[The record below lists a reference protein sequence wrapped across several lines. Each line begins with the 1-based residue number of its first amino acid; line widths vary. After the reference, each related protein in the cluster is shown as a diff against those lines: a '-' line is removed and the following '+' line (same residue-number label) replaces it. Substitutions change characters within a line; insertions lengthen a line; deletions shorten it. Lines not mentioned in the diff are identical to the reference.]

1 MARTKNGGSVAKSR
15 AVLGWALP
23 VMIILLVL
31 PWFVNSYLLNLLIM
45 AAYGAYLSQCWNVMS
60 GYAGQFSFGHAAF
73 FGLGAYTSSLLFVD
87 VGLSPW
93 LGMIAGALVAGFI
106 GLIIGYLSFRYKLK
120 GHYFALATLA
130 FAEILRAIFTNTP
143 LFKGA
148 MGILIPISSKGTMFQ
163 FSNKVYYFYVI
174 FALLVLLTVLLR
186 YISRTRLGLYFVA
199 IRENEDAAAALG
211 VNVFRYKLAA
221 LAISASF
228 TALAGTFY
236 AQYFSYID
244 PNLVFGSEVSINA
257 IIPAI
262 IGGVGTVWGPILG
275 SLVLTP
281 ISELTGTLLA
291 NYSGMNLM
299 VYGLILIIVI
309 IFLPEGVMGWIQNR
323 RTQYK
328 VKQDK
333 SALARKEENIH
344 DTTLS

>member
-1 MARTKNGGSVAKSR
+1 MVHTKNIVSVRKKR
-15 AVLGWALP
+15 ALLSWGLP
-23 VMIILLVL
+23 VMLVLSVL

-73 FGLGAYTSSLLFVD
+73 FGLGAYTSTLLFVNAG
-87 VGLSPW
+87 VSPW
-93 LGMIAGALVAGFI
+93 LGMAAGAVVAGVI
-106 GLIIGYLSFRYKLK
+106 GLIIGYLSFRYRLK

-130 FAEILRAIFTNTP
+130 FAEILRSIFTNTP
-143 LFKGA
+143 FFKGA
-148 MGILIPISSKGTMFQ
+148 MGILIPISSEWTVFQ
-163 FSNKVYYFYVI
+163 FTNKVYFYYVI
-174 FALLVLLTVLLR
+174 VALLVSLTVLLS

-211 VNVFRYKLAA
+211 VNVFRYKLVA
-221 LAISASF
+221 LALSASL

-244 PNLVFGSEVSINA
+244 PHLVFGSEVSINA

-309 IFLPEGVMGWIQNR
+309 IYLPEGVMGWIQDR
-323 RTQYK
+323 RSQK
-328 VKQDK
+328 KHKQSK
-333 SALARKEENIH
+333 SLRTRKEENLH
-344 DTTLS
+344 DTPLS